1 MSSTNR
7 PVLNIT
13 SALCLAVGMM
23 LMNIVSGQKAIDTTQ
38 HLEYLSEISLVGS
51 GQQRDV
57 MMLPEVVGTKIN
69 AGKKNSLIVM
79 DQVNNVVA
87 NNSMR
92 QILAKVPGIHIWE
105 SDGSGIQIGIANRG
119 LSPNRSWEF
128 NIRQNGAD
136 ISADPFGYPEAY
148 YNPQMQAV
156 QRIQIIRGAGAL
168 QYGPQFGGLIN
179 YVMRDGSN
187 IQKKFQAESNQT
199 VGSFGLLNSYIGL
212 GGSGKKGHYYAFYDK
227 RSADGYRKNSAYE
240 TQTMYGSATY
250 KIGKKASISA
260 DYLRYYM
267 LSQQAGGLTQQQFS
281 QDPTMSLRS
290 RNWFSTPWQTANVK
304 FQYDISSKSR
314 LQIQAFGMDAT
325 RHSVGNIAS
334 ILTADTINKST
345 GQYNQRD
352 LSTDK
357 YKNMGLEASFLTH
370 YFVLGKK
377 QTLSTGLR
385 YFKGQ
390 TQRFQKGVGSTGTD
404 ANFTTNFFP
413 TELTFNTINTA
424 WFAEQVIRLSPRF
437 IVIPGF
443 RFENIQSDV
452 SGRLGINLIGED
464 IKVTASAIQR
474 NFLLG
479 GISSEYH
486 FKNGFEV
493 YANATQNYRPI
504 LFSDMQATPG
514 SEQIDP
520 NLKDATGFNNDLGIR
535 GRKGNWL
542 YFDASVFALPY
553 NNRIG
558 RITRIDEL
566 GKTITVKTNVGNS
579 LSTGFEAV
587 VDIDPVK
594 KYSKNA
600 RWGLPIF
607 VSYSFTNAK
616 YGDYYISSKNSAG
629 KYDSFNLKGNSVENA
644 PQDILRA
651 GIGYQLTSQKHPQR
665 KFIVQCQFSHVS
677 GCYSDANNTMAAS
690 SNAVTGYI
698 PAYTVWDLNSS
709 YVINKN
715 VSFKL
720 SVNNLTNEK
729 YFTRRAGGYP
739 GPGLMPSDGR
749 SILASI
755 GITL

>member
-1 MSSTNR
+1 
-7 PVLNIT
+7 
-13 SALCLAVGMM
+13 
-23 LMNIVSGQKAIDTTQ
+23 
-38 HLEYLSEISLVGS
+38 
-51 GQQRDV
+51 
-57 MMLPEVVGTKIN
+57 
-69 AGKKNSLIVM
+69 
-79 DQVNNVVA
+79 
-87 NNSMR
+87 
-92 QILAKVPGIHIWE
+92 
-105 SDGSGIQIGIANRG
+105 
-119 LSPNRSWEF
+119 
-128 NIRQNGAD
+128 
-136 ISADPFGYPEAY
+136 
-148 YNPQMQAV
+148 
-156 QRIQIIRGAGAL
+156 
-168 QYGPQFGGLIN
+168 
-179 YVMRDGSN
+179 
-187 IQKKFQAESNQT
+187 
-199 VGSFGLLNSYIGL
+199 
-212 GGSGKKGHYYAFYDK
+212 
-227 RSADGYRKNSAYE
+227 
-240 TQTMYGSATY
+240 
-250 KIGKKASISA
+250 
-260 DYLRYYM
+260 
-267 LSQQAGGLTQQQFS
+267 
-281 QDPTMSLRS
+281 
-290 RNWFSTPWQTANVK
+290 
-304 FQYDISSKSR
+304 
-314 LQIQAFGMDAT
+314 
-325 RHSVGNIAS
+325 
-334 ILTADTINKST
+334 
-345 GQYNQRD
+345 
-352 LSTDK
+352 
-357 YKNMGLEASFLTH
+357 
-370 YFVLGKK
+370 
-377 QTLSTGLR
+377 
-385 YFKGQ
+385 
-390 TQRFQKGVGSTGTD
+390 
-404 ANFTTNFFP
+404 
-413 TELTFNTINTA
+413 
-424 WFAEQVIRLSPRF
+424 
-437 IVIPGF
+437 
-443 RFENIQSDV
+443 
-452 SGRLGINLIGED
+452 LGINLLGED

-542 YFDASVFALPY
+542 YFDASVFALQY

-600 RWGLPIF
+600 RGGLPIF

-616 YGDYYISSKNSAG
+616 YGDYYISTKNAAG

-651 GIGYQLTSQKHPQR
+651 GIGYQWASQKHPQR

-690 SNAVTGYI
+690 SNAVTGFI
-698 PAYTVWDLNSS
+698 PAYSVWDLNSS